1 MGSTGHCT
9 RGVSLPQLLERS
21 IRLGQRRV
29 ALQRMLMM
37 EAAGIEVSEAWR
49 AFCQPAR
56 NTVPLRE
63 LDRMY
68 QAARAWAG
76 MVGGR
81 GALGWF
87 EDCDFSA
94 TAVTDD
100 GDAHAPTP
108 ATEPATLPAAGVR
121 RVTARGTTVM
131 PLATP
136 PLERRAGA
144 QRPSSST
151 TTSIRR

>member
-1 MGSTGHCT
+1 MGSTGHCA

-68 QAARAWAG
+68 QAAQAWAG

-94 TAVTDD
+94 TASM
-100 GDAHAPTP
+100 
-108 ATEPATLPAAGVR
+108 VR
-121 RVTARGTTVM
+121 NSGRH
-131 PLATP
+131 
-136 PLERRAGA
+136 
-144 QRPSSST
+144 SS
-151 TTSIRR
+151 R